1 MLETYE
7 ECFKIYIDFDVS
19 LLSSERI
26 VASRSLVAERILCA
40 YRLEL
45 HDLEKDNACP
55 PIHASVLNPFNVSVM
70 STHSIE

>member
-40 YRLEL
+40 YHLEYKS
-45 HDLEKDNACP
+45 HDLESL
-55 PIHASVLNPFNVSVM
+55 IHASAVNPFNGFCNF
-70 STHSIE
+70 H